1 MSSTSLTQ
9 PLPDFVSHHTRPRPG
24 SPGAIAASLTPC
36 LEPPRAHRGAARVRR
51 AGCDVVA
58 VPMELRTELEH
69 WVERYTQAAVEIVA
83 GDRPATQLVRWNSH
97 DVHQDLVRRAV
108 LVARAGRREPGQ
120 GRPPGAARAK
130 VHGVRLSFLDA
141 HTVEAAVHLRHGD
154 RSRAVAGRFQVH
166 RGRWI
171 CTALEFS

>member
-1 MSSTSLTQ
+1 MTTLRTHLPHVRTDGSSAL
-9 PLPDFVSHHTRPRPG
+9 H
-24 SPGAIAASLTPC
+24 LTPC
-36 LEPPRAHRGAARVRR
+36 LEPPRPRQLVTRP
-51 AGCDVVA
+51 GCDLLEVA
-58 VPMELRTELEH
+58 ASVRTELEQ
-69 WVERYTQAAVEIVA
+69 WVGRHAQAAVEIVA
-83 GDRPATQLVRWNSH
+83 GDRPASQLLRWNRH

-120 GRPPGAARAK
+120 GRPPGVTRPR

-141 HTVEAAVHLRHGD
+141 TTVEAAIHLRHGE
-154 RSRAVAGRFQVH
+154 RSRALAGRYETR